1 MKIKFLILFFI
12 FICCSSNTT
21 SNIIEI
27 NQNILNNLQNLETN
41 ETINLDSTSY
51 TVINYW
57 ASWCLECIE
66 EHQYLIQLSKT
77 KGFENQ
83 VYLVSFQDSRENAI
97 DFINKYGRG
106 EINYVTDPESKMAI
120 NSGVFGV
127 PETHVLFNNEIIK
140 KFIGPLSLENLQEII
155 ISYSN
160 E

>member
-1 MKIKFLILFFI
+1 MKIKFLISFFI

-21 SNIIEI
+21 TNIIEI

-83 VYLVSFQDSRENAI
+83 VYLVSFQDSKKNAI

>member
-1 MKIKFLILFFI
+1 MKIKFLISFFI

-21 SNIIEI
+21 TNIIEI